1 MDIET
6 GRQLLRAGKVAA
18 VEAAIALAHERR
30 VALVHLRNIHV
41 RDPFT
46 DNDRCVWCRAE
57 RGGYHDDDCAWLAA
71 DMFLDGTGDAI
82 DTAPAAL
89 GATK

>member
-1 MDIET
+1 MVPDERSTDMDIET
-6 GRQLLRAGKVAA
+6 GRV
-18 VEAAIALAHERR
+18 ALA
-30 VALVHLRNIHV
+30 HLRNIHV

-89 GATK
+89 GDTK